1 MSREARTG
9 RPGLHRTSGRGAGVV
24 RVEVE
29 GAHGRAGSREE
40 RDTCLNPWN
49 ISPKWTK
56 AQEGSRTLPR
66 SPVRAEAGGRLSF
79 STSHGLKGQHSGE
92 R

>member
-9 RPGLHRTSGRGAGVV
+9 RPGPHRTSSRGAGVV
-24 RVEVE
+24 RVEAE

-40 RDTCLNPWN
+40 GDTCLNPWN
-49 ISPKWTK
+49 ISPKK
-56 AQEGSRTLPR
+56 EQGSGSFQNT
-66 SPVRAEAGGRLSF
+66 SKVTDQGR
-79 STSHGLKGQHSGE
+79 GLGK

>member
-1 MSREARTG
+1 M
-9 RPGLHRTSGRGAGVV
+9 

-40 RDTCLNPWN
+40 GDTCLNPWN
-49 ISPKWTK
+49 ISPKRTK

-66 SPVRAEAGGRLSF
+66 SPIRAEAWGRLSF
-79 STSHGLKGQHSGE
+79 LSTPHGLEGQHLGK